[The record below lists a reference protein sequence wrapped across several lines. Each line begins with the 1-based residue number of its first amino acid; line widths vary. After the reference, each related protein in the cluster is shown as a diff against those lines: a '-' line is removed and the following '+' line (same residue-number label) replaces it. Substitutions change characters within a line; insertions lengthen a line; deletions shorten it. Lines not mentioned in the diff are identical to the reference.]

1 MKLLRGQGTRL
12 GGSLDTIFTGRGLG
26 PSSKEIRFT
35 PMKLRPV
42 LLVVVI
48 LVGFYYLTTHVGP
61 TGALAPWLHRAAPA
75 ATQPGLNTTAVCGPM
90 GSFEVTQAD
99 AAPAYD
105 SEEQQNIAVYKK
117 ALPSVVNITSTAVA
131 FDFFYGP
138 VPQQGQG
145 SGFLLDKQGHILTN
159 NHVINNAQRVEV
171 TLSDKHK
178 YKATVVGVDKNHDL
192 ALLQITAPNVQPA
205 TLANSQNLIVGQRV
219 YAIGNPFGLQGT
231 MTRGIISAIRSI
243 RGPQNNPIEDAI
255 QTDAAVNPG
264 NSGGPLLNSRGE
276 VIGIT
281 TLIANNG
288 ADQSSGI
295 GFAIP
300 INTAK
305 AFLDDIAKY
314 GRVRRPSLDIV
325 TLPIGPDIAQQIGL
339 PADYG
344 ILIERVLPGGAAERA
359 GLHGGTQRMYQG
371 NIPVMLGGDLI
382 VGFDGQEIASP
393 QDLSAAMTS
402 HRAGDVVTVTVFRG
416 RKKMDVKVTLSDAK
430 DQQGQLGQQA

>member
-1 MKLLRGQGTRL
+1 
-12 GGSLDTIFTGRGLG
+12 
-26 PSSKEIRFT
+26 
-35 PMKLRPV
+35 MKLRPV
-42 LLVVVI
+42 LLVV
-48 LVGFYYLTTHVGP
+48 LLLTAFYYVTTHVWS
-61 TGALAPWLHRAAPA
+61 TGAVAPWLRRAVPVSGE
-75 ATQPGLNTTAVCGPM
+75 PGTNTTSVKGPM
-90 GSFEVTQAD
+90 GSFELTEAS

-117 ALPSVVNITSTAVA
+117 ALPSVVNITSTAVQ

-145 SGFLLDKQGHILTN
+145 SGFVLNKDGLILTN
-159 NHVINNAQRVEV
+159 NHVIDNAQRVEV
-171 TLSDKHK
+171 MLSDKHK

-192 ALLQITAPNVQPA
+192 ALLKITAPNLVPA
-205 TLANSQNLIVGQRV
+205 VLSESNGLAVGQRV

-231 MTRGIISAIRSI
+231 MTRGIISSIRSI
-243 RGPQNNPIEDAI
+243 RGPNNNPIEDAI

-305 AFLDDIAKY
+305 AVLEDFAKY
-314 GRVRRPSLDIV
+314 GRVRRPSLDIA
-325 TLPIGPDIAQQIGL
+325 TLAIGPDIAEQIGL

-344 ILIERVLPGGAAERA
+344 ILIQRVLPGGAAERA
-359 GLHGGTQRMYQG
+359 GLRGGTQRAYQG
-371 NIPVMLGGDLI
+371 NTPVMLGGDLI
-382 VGFDGQEIASP
+382 VGMDGQEIATP
-393 QDLSAAMTS
+393 QDLAGAMNS
-402 HRAGDVVTVTVFRG
+402 HRAGDMVTLTIFRG
-416 RKKMDVKVTLSDAK
+416 QKRMDVKVKLSDATE
-430 DQQGQLGQQA
+430 QQGQGSQA

>member
-1 MKLLRGQGTRL
+1 
-12 GGSLDTIFTGRGLG
+12 
-26 PSSKEIRFT
+26 
-35 PMKLRPV
+35 MKLRPV
-42 LLVVVI
+42 LLVVLI
-48 LVGFYYLTTHVGP
+48 LTGFYYLTTHVGS
-61 TGALAPWLHRAAPA
+61 TNAFVPWLHRAAPVAGDPRTNTA
-75 ATQPGLNTTAVCGPM
+75 AVNGPR
-90 GSFEVTQAD
+90 GNFELTQAD

-105 SEEQQNIAVYKK
+105 IEEQQNIAVYKK

-145 SGFLLDKQGHILTN
+145 SGFILNKDGLILTN
-159 NHVINNAQRVEV
+159 NHVIDNAQRVEV
-171 TLSDKHK
+171 MLSDKHK
-178 YKATVVGVDKNHDL
+178 YKATVMGVDKNHDL
-192 ALLQITAPNVQPA
+192 ALLKINAPNLVPA
-205 TLANSQNLIVGQRV
+205 TLSESTGLIVGQRV

-243 RGPQNNPIEDAI
+243 RGPNNNPIEDAI

-305 AFLDDIAKY
+305 AVIADFAKY
-314 GRVRRPSLDIV
+314 GRVRRPSLDISA
-325 TLPIGPDIAQQIGL
+325 LEIGPDIAQQIGL
-339 PADYG
+339 AADYG
-344 ILIERVLPGGAAERA
+344 VLIERVLPGGAAEKA
-359 GLHGGTQRMYQG
+359 GLRGGTQRAYQG
-371 NIPVMLGGDLI
+371 NMPVMLGGDLI
-382 VGFDGQEIASP
+382 VAMDGQDIANP
-393 QDLSAAMTS
+393 QDLAGAMNL
-402 HRAGDVVTVTVFRG
+402 HQVGDEVTLTIFRG
-416 RKKMDVKVTLSDAK
+416 RKRMDVKVKLSDTTAS
-430 DQQGQLGQQA
+430 Q

>member
-1 MKLLRGQGTRL
+1 
-12 GGSLDTIFTGRGLG
+12 
-26 PSSKEIRFT
+26 
-35 PMKLRPV
+35 MKLRPV
-42 LLVVVI
+42 LLV
-48 LVGFYYLTTHVGP
+48 LFLLSGFYYVTTHVAS
-61 TGALAPWLHRAAPA
+61 TGAVGSWLHHAPGGPS
-75 ATQPGLNTTAVCGPM
+75 ATDASAGVKTTSLGGAT
-90 GSFEVTQAD
+90 GSFDLTEAS

-105 SEEQQNIAVYKK
+105 TEEQQNIAVYKK

-145 SGFLLDKQGHILTN
+145 SGFILNKDGLILTN
-159 NHVINNAQRVEV
+159 NHVIDNAQRVEV
-171 TLSDKHK
+171 TLSNKKK
-178 YKATVVGVDKNHDL
+178 YKAQVLGVDKNHDL
-192 ALLQITAPNVQPA
+192 ALLKINSVPDLVPA
-205 TLANSQNLIVGQRV
+205 TLSESQNLIVGQRV
-219 YAIGNPFGLQGT
+219 YAIGNPFGLSGT

-305 AFLDDIAKY
+305 AVLDDFAKY
-314 GRVRRPSLDIV
+314 GYVRRPTLDVV
-325 TLPIGPDIAQQIGL
+325 TIPIGPDIAEQIGL

-359 GLHGGTQRMYQG
+359 GLHGGTQRAYQG
-371 NIPVMLGGDLI
+371 NTPVMLGGDLI
-382 VGFDGQEIASP
+382 VAMDGQDITSP
-393 QDLSAAMTS
+393 QDLAAVMNS
-402 HRAGDVVTVTVFRG
+402 HRAGDTVTVTIFRG
-416 RKKMDVKVTLSDAK
+416 RRRMDVRVTLGDAK
-430 DQQGQLGQQA
+430 DQQGQLGQRT